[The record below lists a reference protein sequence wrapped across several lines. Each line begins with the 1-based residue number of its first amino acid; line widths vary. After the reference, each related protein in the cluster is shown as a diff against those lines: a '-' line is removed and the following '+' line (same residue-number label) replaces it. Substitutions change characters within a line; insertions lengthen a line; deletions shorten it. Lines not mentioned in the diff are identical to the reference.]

1 MYLHVR
7 MVKAGYPSLQ
17 KRVVKIEC
25 VVYQNT
31 EVAELRHRGYEIA
44 SIEIKDGRD

>member
-1 MYLHVR
+1 
-7 MVKAGYPSLQ
+7 MVKPGYPSLQ

-31 EVAELRHRGYEIA
+31 EVSDLRRQGFQIA
-44 SIEIKDGRD
+44 NITVEDNK